1 MVYVAEGT
9 YGCVYRPPIK
19 CKNGKKYTIGK
30 VSKLMTRRAA
40 NKEINEYKFI
50 KTVDKNNKYYPGPP
64 IGCEPDPI
72 DANNEMTPGECKLFE
87 DNPNIKDYKLLIYN
101 DGGYDLDKFVKTQL
115 DSYLASNRQEQT
127 DLFFLHAY
135 NLFEGLR
142 LFLKNDLLHHDIKP
156 QNIVFDPATYRF
168 NYIDFGLAEKK
179 SVLSSEII
187 GETNHENFHWS
198 YPLEFGFLNSN
209 KMYYFKNL
217 NDMRLTNI
225 KDELTK
231 LLLIGKN
238 TSNLYNIYIKPS
250 SFRTTFRYMENRVT
264 PFNEDKFVKDVFNGL
279 RSYIYAPNQTYPL
292 LVELLLENTDIYAL
306 GFTMN
311 YMINSFYDKGALLRD
326 EYIQY
331 SKLFQQMFNPDVNV
345 RTGFDIY
352 DYATWYVQILKNTG
366 VLSRLGKNIVDGQ
379 IVDVGSSVAN
389 ATPSVATPSV
399 ATPSVATPSVAT
411 PSVANA
417 APIKRCPEGQELN
430 PATKRCRKVCPPN
443 HYRDAKQ
450 KCKKIKVVESEYD
463 SEFSMNAMI
472 DRIGNQLSSATRKNC
487 PPGKE
492 LNLITG
498 RCRNKCNP
506 GTVRNKKG
514 RCVKI

>member
-19 CKNGKKYTIGK
+19 CKNGKKYTTGK
-30 VSKLMTRRAA
+30 VSKLMTRYDAK
-40 NKEINEYKFI
+40 KEIDEYKII

-72 DANNEMTPGECKLFE
+72 DAKNEMRTGECKLFE
-87 DNPNIKDYKLLIYN
+87 KNPNISNYKLLIYN

-115 DSYLASNRQEQT
+115 DIYLKPNPQEQT

-135 NLFEGLR
+135 NLFEGIR

-156 QNIVFDPATYRF
+156 QNIVFDPSTYRF

-179 SVLSSEII
+179 SVLYSEII
-187 GETNHENFHWS
+187 DETNHENFHWS
-198 YPLEFGFLNSN
+198 YPLEFGLLNHS
-209 KMYYFKNL
+209 KVYYFKNL
-217 NDMRLTNI
+217 DETRLTYI
-225 KDELTK
+225 KDELTN
-231 LLLIGKN
+231 LLLIGSN
-238 TSNLYNIYIKPS
+238 TSNLYNIKPS
-250 SFRTTFRYMENRVT
+250 SFKTTFRYMENRVT
-264 PFNEDKFVKDVFNGL
+264 HFNQDKFVKNVFDGL
-279 RSYIYAPNQTYPL
+279 RSYIYAPNETYPL
-292 LVELLLENTDIYAL
+292 LVERLLKNTDIYAL

-311 YMINSFYDKGALLRD
+311 YMINSFYDNNALSQD

-331 SKLFQQMFNPDVNV
+331 SELFQQMFYPDVNV
-345 RTGFDIY
+345 RTSFDIY
-352 DYATWYVQILKNTG
+352 DYATEYVNILKNTG
-366 VLSRLGKNIVDGQ
+366 VLSRLNKNIVDGQ
-379 IVDVGSSVAN
+379 IVDASPSFAN
-389 ATPSVATPSV
+389 ASPSF
-399 ATPSVATPSVAT
+399 
-411 PSVANA
+411 ANA
-417 APIKRCPEGQELN
+417 SPSFANASPIKRCPEGKELN
-430 PATKRCRKVCPPN
+430 LATKRCRKLCPPN
-443 HYRDAKQ
+443 YYRDAKQ
-450 KCKKIKVVESEYD
+450 NCKKNKVVESE
-463 SEFSMNAMI
+463 SVSNFSMNAMI

-487 PPGKE
+487 PPWKE